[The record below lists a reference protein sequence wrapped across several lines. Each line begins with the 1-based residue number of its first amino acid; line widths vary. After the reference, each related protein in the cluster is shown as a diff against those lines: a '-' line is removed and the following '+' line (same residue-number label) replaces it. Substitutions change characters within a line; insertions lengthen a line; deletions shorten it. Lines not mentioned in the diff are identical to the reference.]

1 MTPAQKIQ
9 QSIKQW
15 GNAPQFQW
23 DICATWHIP
32 NALREKHG
40 GWDDRWHEC
49 KMRKYFNAVDR
60 RIYKAA
66 HKNRGQRVSRWMVM
80 ERAGG
85 VGWHSHGL
93 LQTPA
98 HMTHEAFIDELCG
111 LWHRHCGIKNASRFQ
126 SYLFEAELVKAD
138 FLGYT
143 IKGLSKLNEN
153 ANGVLDTHNSV
164 LPKL

>member
-1 MTPAQKIQ
+1 MTALERIQ
-9 QSIKQW
+9 QALQQW
-15 GNAPQFQW
+15 GGAPKLKW
-23 DICATWHIP
+23 DISVTWHVP
-32 NALREKHG
+32 NSLRERNN

-49 KMRKYFNAVDR
+49 EMRKYFNAVDR

-66 HKNRGQRVSRWMVM
+66 HKNRGQRVLRWMVM

-93 LQTPA
+93 LQTPL
-98 HMTHEAFIDELCG
+98 HMSHEAFIDELKS
-111 LWHRHCGIKNASRFQ
+111 LWLKHCGMKNDERFKSR
-126 SYLFEAELVKAD
+126 LFEAKLIESN

-143 IKGLSKLNEN
+143 IKGIFGLNED
-153 ANGVLDTHNSV
+153 ADGVLDAHNTV

>member
-1 MTPAQKIQ
+1 MTSLEKIQ
-9 QSIKQW
+9 QALRKWAVPPRIK
-15 GNAPQFQW
+15 W
-23 DICATWHIP
+23 DISATWHVP
-32 NALREKHG
+32 NALREKNG

-49 KMRKYFNAVDR
+49 EMRKYLNAVDR

-66 HKNRGQRVSRWMVM
+66 HKNRGTRVYRWMAM

-93 LQTPA
+93 LQTPP
-98 HMTHEAFIDELCG
+98 HMSDEEFIAVLQS
-111 LWHRHCGIKNASRFQ
+111 LWHKHCNAKNVPRFASK
-126 SYLFEAELVKAD
+126 LFKAELVKRD

-143 IKGLSKLNEN
+143 IKGIFDLSEE
-153 ANGVLDTHNSV
+153 ADGVHDAHNTV